1 MAVAKITDNFDRA
14 LNPHPNP
21 GWPLFRKTWNT
32 GKVRELKSGQGKV
45 RENRKNQGKVREN
58 EFLQLLCCR
67 EYCSAKVSQIHNNS
81 LLRPT

>member
-32 GKVRELKSGQGKV
+32 WKSQGIEKWSGKSQGK
-45 RENRKNQGKVREN
+45 
-58 EFLQLLCCR
+58 
-67 EYCSAKVSQIHNNS
+67 
-81 LLRPT
+81 